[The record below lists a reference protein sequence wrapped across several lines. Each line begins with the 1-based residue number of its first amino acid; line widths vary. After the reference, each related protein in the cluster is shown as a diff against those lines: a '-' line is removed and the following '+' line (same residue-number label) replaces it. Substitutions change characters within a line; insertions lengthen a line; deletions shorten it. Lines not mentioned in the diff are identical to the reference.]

1 MPAQSFS
8 PGRFCR
14 IRSALRLPHHVR
26 LSVLSIPLPP
36 ARVAPS
42 VPSSPCVR
50 VCRIEAD
57 GLCRGCLRTGDEIAG
72 WSRLDEGE
80 RRRLM
85 ETVLTDRTRE
95 RYRFLEL
102 LGERE
107 RVSGVLHPLRHPPA
121 GDGWNRSEL
130 DDLLPHQTALAEA
143 AVLVGL
149 VPRGTGTQVL
159 LTRRTDALRHH
170 GGQVS
175 FPGGRVERD
184 DAGVL
189 GAALRESH
197 EEIALAAGQVAPL
210 GYLDPFL
217 TVSGFRV
224 TPVVAAIDPDYVPQ
238 PHPDEVAEVFEVPF
252 EFLMSASHLHQ
263 VEMEF
268 RGRRRS
274 VLEYDWPGQR
284 IWGATAAI
292 LYNLRRR
299 LEEAA

>member
-1 MPAQSFS
+1 MLPL
-8 PGRFCR
+8 RF
-14 IRSALRLPHHVR
+14 
-26 LSVLSIPLPP
+26 PP
-36 ARVAPS
+36 AHATTDAYA
-42 VPSSPCVR
+42 SPCIR
-50 VCRIEAD
+50 VCRLEGDD
-57 GLCRGCLRTGDEIAG
+57 GLCSGCLRTRAEIAG
-72 WSRLDEGE
+72 WAGLGESE

-85 ETVLTDRTRE
+85 EGVLAE
-95 RYRFLEL
+95 RGRRRFAFLER

-107 RVSGVLHPLRHPPA
+107 RLRGALYPLRHPPA
-121 GDGWNRSEL
+121 GEGWNRSEL
-130 DDLLPHQTALAEA
+130 DDLQPATARLAEA

-149 VPRGTGTQVL
+149 VPREGAGTQVL

-175 FPGGRVERD
+175 FPGGRVEAD

-197 EEIALAAGQVAPL
+197 EEIALGERQVAPL

-224 TPVVAAIDPDYVPQ
+224 TPVVAAIDPDYVPR
-238 PHPDEVAEVFEVPF
+238 PHPGEVAEVFEVPF
-252 EFLMSASHLHQ
+252 EFLMSPTHLRQ

-268 RGRRRS
+268 RGRPRS

-299 LEEAA
+299 LEEGA

>member
-1 MPAQSFS
+1 MLPL
-8 PGRFCR
+8 RF
-14 IRSALRLPHHVR
+14 
-26 LSVLSIPLPP
+26 PP
-36 ARVAPS
+36 AHAATDAYA
-42 VPSSPCVR
+42 SPCIR
-50 VCRIEAD
+50 VCRLEGDD
-57 GLCRGCLRTGDEIAG
+57 GLCSGCLRTRAEIAG
-72 WSRLDEGE
+72 WAGLGESE

-85 ETVLTDRTRE
+85 EGVLAE
-95 RYRFLEL
+95 RGRRRFAFLER

-107 RVSGVLHPLRHPPA
+107 RLRGALYPLRHPPA
-121 GDGWNRSEL
+121 GEGWNRSEL
-130 DDLLPHQTALAEA
+130 DDLLPATARLAEA

-149 VPRGTGTQVL
+149 VPREGAGTQVL

-175 FPGGRVERD
+175 FPGGRVEAD

-197 EEIALAAGQVAPL
+197 EEIALGERQVAPL

-224 TPVVAAIDPDYVPQ
+224 TPVVAAIDPDYVPR
-238 PHPDEVAEVFEVPF
+238 PHPGEVAEVFEVPF
-252 EFLMSASHLHQ
+252 EFLMSPTHLRQ

-268 RGRRRS
+268 RGRPRS

-299 LEEAA
+299 LEEGA

>member
-1 MPAQSFS
+1 MLPL
-8 PGRFCR
+8 RF
-14 IRSALRLPHHVR
+14 
-26 LSVLSIPLPP
+26 PP
-36 ARVAPS
+36 AHATTDAYA
-42 VPSSPCVR
+42 SPCIR
-50 VCRIEAD
+50 VCRLEGDD
-57 GLCRGCLRTGDEIAG
+57 GLCSGCLRTRAEIAG
-72 WSRLDEGE
+72 WAGLGESE

-85 ETVLTDRTRE
+85 EGVLAE
-95 RYRFLEL
+95 RGRRRFAFLER

-107 RVSGVLHPLRHPPA
+107 RLRGALYPLRPPPA
-121 GDGWNRSEL
+121 GEGWNRSEL
-130 DDLLPHQTALAEA
+130 DDLLPATARLAEA

-149 VPRGTGTQVL
+149 VPREGAGTQVL

-175 FPGGRVERD
+175 FPGGRVEAD

-197 EEIALAAGQVAPL
+197 EEIALGERQVAPL

-224 TPVVAAIDPDYVPQ
+224 TPVVAAIDPDYVPR
-238 PHPDEVAEVFEVPF
+238 PHPGEVAEVFEVPF
-252 EFLMSASHLHQ
+252 EFLMSPTHLRQ

-268 RGRRRS
+268 RGRPRS

-292 LYNLRRR
+292 LFNLRER
-299 LEEAA
+299 LAGIA

>member
-1 MPAQSFS
+1 MLPL
-8 PGRFCR
+8 RF
-14 IRSALRLPHHVR
+14 
-26 LSVLSIPLPP
+26 PP
-36 ARVAPS
+36 AHATTDAYA
-42 VPSSPCVR
+42 SPCIR
-50 VCRIEAD
+50 VCRLEGDD
-57 GLCRGCLRTGDEIAG
+57 GLCSGCLRTRAEIAG
-72 WSRLDEGE
+72 WAGLGESE

-85 ETVLTDRTRE
+85 EGVLAE
-95 RYRFLEL
+95 RGRRRFAFLER

-107 RVSGVLHPLRHPPA
+107 RLRGALYPLRHPPA
-121 GDGWNRSEL
+121 GEGWNRSEL
-130 DDLLPHQTALAEA
+130 DDLLPATARLAEA

-149 VPRGTGTQVL
+149 VPREGAGTQVL

-175 FPGGRVERD
+175 FPGGRVEAD

-197 EEIALAAGQVAPL
+197 EEIALGERQVAPL

-224 TPVVAAIDPDYVPQ
+224 TPVVAAIDPDYVPR
-238 PHPDEVAEVFEVPF
+238 PHPGEVAEVFEVPF
-252 EFLMSASHLHQ
+252 EFLMSPTHLRQ

-268 RGRRRS
+268 RGRPRS

>member
-1 MPAQSFS
+1 MLPL
-8 PGRFCR
+8 RFP
-14 IRSALRLPHHVR
+14 SAH
-26 LSVLSIPLPP
+26 
-36 ARVAPS
+36 AATDAA
-42 VPSSPCVR
+42 SSPCIR
-50 VCRIEAD
+50 VCRIGAGD
-57 GLCRGCLRTGDEIAG
+57 GVCSGCLRTRAEIAAWAG
-72 WSRLDEGE
+72 LGEGE
-80 RRRLM
+80 RRRMM
-85 ETVLTDRTRE
+85 EGVLAERGRE
-95 RYRFLEL
+95 RFAFLDR

-107 RVSGVLHPLRHPPA
+107 RLRGVLYPLRQPPA
-121 GDGWNRSEL
+121 GEGWNRSEL
-130 DDLLPHQTALAEA
+130 DDLLPSTARLAEA

-149 VPRGTGTQVL
+149 VPREGAGTQVL

-175 FPGGRVERD
+175 FPGGRVEAD

-197 EEIALAAGQVAPL
+197 EEIALGERQVVPL

-217 TVSGFRV
+217 TISGFRV
-224 TPVVAAIDPDYVPQ
+224 TPVVAAIDPDYVPR
-238 PHPDEVAEVFEVPF
+238 PHPGEVAEVFEVPF
-252 EFLMSASHLHQ
+252 DYLMSAAHLRQ

-268 RGRRRS
+268 RGRPRS

-299 LEEAA
+299 LEEGA

>member
-1 MPAQSFS
+1 MP
-8 PGRFCR
+8 
-14 IRSALRLPHHVR
+14 
-26 LSVLSIPLPP
+26 SILLPP
-36 ARVAPS
+36 TSPPAGAAAA
-42 VPSSPCVR
+42 PSSPCVR
-50 VCRIEAD
+50 VCRIDDE
-57 GLCRGCLRTGDEIAG
+57 GLCCGCLRTGEEIAR
-72 WSRLDEGE
+72 WSRLDEHA
-80 RRRLM
+80 RRQLM
-85 ETVLTDRTRE
+85 ETVLADRARA
-95 RYRFLEL
+95 RFPFLDGL
-102 LGERE
+102 AERE

-130 DDLLPHQTALAEA
+130 DGLLPPEVRIAEA

-149 VPRGTGTQVL
+149 VPRPDTGTQVL

-197 EEIALAAGQVAPL
+197 EEIALDQRQVAPL
-210 GYLDPFL
+210 GFLDPFL

-224 TPVVAAIDPDYVPQ
+224 TPVVAAIDPDYVPR
-238 PHPDEVAEVFEVPF
+238 PDPGEVAEVFEVPL
-252 EFLMSASHLHQ
+252 EFLMSAAHLHQ

-268 RGRRRS
+268 GGRRRS

-299 LEEAA
+299 LEEGA

>member
-1 MPAQSFS
+1 M
-8 PGRFCR
+8 
-14 IRSALRLPHHVR
+14 
-26 LSVLSIPLPP
+26 LSIVFPDSR
-36 ARVAPS
+36 AAS
-42 VPSSPCVR
+42 AAPSSPCVR
-50 VCRIEAD
+50 VCRLDAD
-57 GLCRGCLRTGDEIAG
+57 GLCTGCLRTGDEIG
-72 WSRLDEGE
+72 RWSRMDEAE
-80 RRRLM
+80 RRRM
-85 ETVLTDRTRE
+85 MATVLSDRE
-95 RYRFLEL
+95 RARFRFLEQL
-102 LGERE
+102 QEGGRLRE
-107 RVSGVLHPLRHPPA
+107 VLYPLRQPPA

-130 DDLLPHQTALAEA
+130 DDLLPGGQALAEA

-149 VPRGTGTQVL
+149 VPRGAAGTQVL

-197 EEIALAAGQVAPL
+197 EEIALEASQVAPL
-210 GYLDPFL
+210 GFLDPFL

-224 TPVVAAIDPDYVPQ
+224 TPVVAVIDPDYVPR
-238 PHPDEVAEVFEVPF
+238 PHPGEVAEVFEVPF
-252 EFLMSASHLHQ
+252 DFLMSAAHLHQ

-268 RGRRRS
+268 RGRPRS

-299 LEEAA
+299 LEQGA

>member
-1 MPAQSFS
+1 V
-8 PGRFCR
+8 RLCR
-14 IRSALRLPHHVR
+14 IG
-26 LSVLSIPLPP
+26 
-36 ARVAPS
+36 
-42 VPSSPCVR
+42 
-50 VCRIEAD
+50 AD
-57 GLCRGCLRTGDEIAG
+57 GLCEGCLRSGEEIAR
-72 WSRLDEGE
+72 WSCMEEGE

-85 ETVLTDRTRE
+85 DDVLS
-95 RYRFLEL
+95 
-102 LGERE
+102 ERE
-107 RVSGVLHPLRHPPA
+107 RVRSGFLARLHERERLRAALYPLRQPPA

-130 DDLLPHQTALAEA
+130 DDLLPPPAALAEA

-149 VPRGTGTQVL
+149 VPREGAGTQVL

-175 FPGGRVERD
+175 FPGGRLEAG
-184 DAGVL
+184 DAGAL

-197 EEIALAAGQVAPL
+197 EEIALEARQVAPL

-217 TVSGFRV
+217 TISGFRV
-224 TPVVAAIDPDYVPQ
+224 VPVVAAIDPDYVPQ
-238 PHPDEVAEVFEVPF
+238 PHPGEVAEVFEVPF
-252 EFLMSASHLHQ
+252 EYLMSASHLRQ

-268 RGRRRS
+268 RGRPRS

-299 LEEAA
+299 LEEGA

>member
-1 MPAQSFS
+1 MLPL
-8 PGRFCR
+8 RF
-14 IRSALRLPHHVR
+14 
-26 LSVLSIPLPP
+26 PP
-36 ARVAPS
+36 AHATTDAYA
-42 VPSSPCVR
+42 SPCIR
-50 VCRIEAD
+50 VCRLEGDD
-57 GLCRGCLRTGDEIAG
+57 GLCSGCLRTRAEIAG
-72 WSRLDEGE
+72 WAGLGESE

-85 ETVLTDRTRE
+85 EGVLAE
-95 RYRFLEL
+95 RGRRRFAFLER

-107 RVSGVLHPLRHPPA
+107 RLRGALYPLRHPPA
-121 GDGWNRSEL
+121 GEGWNRSEL
-130 DDLLPHQTALAEA
+130 DDLLPATARLAEA

-149 VPRGTGTQVL
+149 VPREGAGTQVL

-175 FPGGRVERD
+175 FPGGRVEAD

-197 EEIALAAGQVAPL
+197 EEIALGEHQVAPL

-224 TPVVAAIDPDYVPQ
+224 TPVVAAIDPDYVPR
-238 PHPDEVAEVFEVPF
+238 PHPGEVAEVFEVPF
-252 EFLMSASHLHQ
+252 EFLMSPTHLRQ

-268 RGRRRS
+268 RGRPRS

-299 LEEAA
+299 LEEGA

>member
-1 MPAQSFS
+1 V
-8 PGRFCR
+8 RLCR
-14 IRSALRLPHHVR
+14 IG
-26 LSVLSIPLPP
+26 
-36 ARVAPS
+36 
-42 VPSSPCVR
+42 
-50 VCRIEAD
+50 AD
-57 GLCRGCLRTGDEIAG
+57 GLCEGCLRSGEEIAR
-72 WSRLDEGE
+72 WPRMDEGE

-85 ETVLTDRTRE
+85 DGVLPGRE
-95 RYRFLEL
+95 RGRFGFLERL
-102 LGERE
+102 HERE
-107 RVSGVLHPLRHPPA
+107 RLRAALYPLRQPPG

-130 DDLLPHQTALAEA
+130 DDLLPQPAALAEA

-149 VPRGTGTQVL
+149 VPREGAGTQVL

-175 FPGGRVERD
+175 FPGGRVEAG
-184 DAGVL
+184 DAGAL

-197 EEIALAAGQVAPL
+197 EEIALEARQVAPL

-217 TVSGFRV
+217 TISGFRV
-224 TPVVAAIDPDYVPQ
+224 VPVVAAIDPDYVPR
-238 PHPDEVAEVFEVPF
+238 PHPDEVAAVFEVPF
-252 EFLMSASHLHQ
+252 DYLMSASHLRQ

-268 RGRRRS
+268 RGRPRS

-299 LEEAA
+299 LEEGA

>member
-1 MPAQSFS
+1 MLPL
-8 PGRFCR
+8 RF
-14 IRSALRLPHHVR
+14 
-26 LSVLSIPLPP
+26 PP
-36 ARVAPS
+36 AHATTDAYA
-42 VPSSPCVR
+42 SPCIR
-50 VCRIEAD
+50 VCRLEGDD
-57 GLCRGCLRTGDEIAG
+57 GLCSGCLRTRAEIAG
-72 WSRLDEGE
+72 WAGLGESE

-85 ETVLTDRTRE
+85 EGVLAE
-95 RYRFLEL
+95 RGRRRFAFLER

-107 RVSGVLHPLRHPPA
+107 RLRGALYPLRHPPA
-121 GDGWNRSEL
+121 GEGWNRSEL
-130 DDLLPHQTALAEA
+130 DDLLPATARLAEA

-149 VPRGTGTQVL
+149 VPREGAGTQVL

-175 FPGGRVERD
+175 FPGGRVEAD

-197 EEIALAAGQVAPL
+197 EEIALGERQVAPL

-224 TPVVAAIDPDYVPQ
+224 TPVVAAIDPDYVPR
-238 PHPDEVAEVFEVPF
+238 PHPGEVAEVFEVPF
-252 EFLMSASHLHQ
+252 EFLMSPTHLRQ

-268 RGRRRS
+268 RGRPRS

-292 LYNLRRR
+292 LFNLRERM
-299 LEEAA
+299 AGIA